1 MVPLQ
6 FRRPFGRHARNCL
19 SLVLLLVIAG
29 GCQGIRSRI
38 GSFSKRPPSMVILL
52 ADDAGYS
59 DFGFTGLSQIETP
72 HIDQIARQGV
82 VCEQGYVCA
91 SVCSPSRAG
100 LLTGRYPQRFG
111 HEMNLPAGSGLGL
124 ALTER
129 TIADRLK
136 RLGYATG
143 AVGKWHLG
151 EEPPYRPLQ
160 RGFDRF
166 QGFLGGSRTYHDRAS
181 LARRTVWLDGDAPA
195 PLPDPYVT
203 DAIGTAA
210 SRFIRDHSDEPFF
223 LYVAFN
229 AVHTPMQALDA
240 DLEQVSPGIQNKRR
254 QLLAMTIALDRA
266 VGKVLQTIDDEGL
279 GEDTIVMFLNDNG
292 GATNNAS
299 DNGPLRGMKGS
310 KFEGGIRVPWAVR
323 WPGKIAAGTRHPHP
337 ISTLDIAATLLA
349 AAGADPDSHQDL
361 DGVDISRHL
370 AGADSD
376 PPHDALFWR
385 RSVAAAVRS
394 GPWKLIRVEGLS
406 PQLFHLQDDPG
417 ERNDVS
423 LDHAEVVSDLSAR
436 LQDWEQQLTEPSW
449 QTGEIWRKNQVEKHR
464 PGFFGREKERSR
476 P

>member
-1 MVPLQ
+1 M
-6 FRRPFGRHARNCL
+6 

-29 GCQGIRSRI
+29 GCQGIRSRF

-151 EEPPYRPLQ
+151 EEPPYRPRQ
-160 RGFDRF
+160 RGFDSF

-203 DAIGTAA
+203 DAITYDIQGRKVVLT
-210 SRFIRDHSDEPFF
+210 SFVVPVQNKDGKF
-223 LYVAFN
+223 LGV
-229 AVHTPMQALDA
+229 LGA
-240 DLEQVSPGIQNKRR
+240 DLELNALSERFAE
-254 QLLAMTIALDRA
+254 LAQQAVEEGFTAFKSMAVPETMSLEGLKPIKSAESCVRAMREA
-266 VGKVLQTIDDEGL
+266 VGDDIDIMVEMHTRYDL
-279 GEDTIVMFLNDNG
+279 PT
-292 GATNNAS
+292 
-299 DNGPLRGMKGS
+299 
-310 KFEGGIRVPWAVR
+310 GIRIVKALEPYDPLWIEEPVPAENMDSLR
-323 WPGKIAAGTRHPHP
+323 EITLSSNIP
-337 ISTLDIAATLLA
+337 ICVGENLFLAHQFRTLLEKKA
-349 AAGADPDSHQDL
+349 A
-361 DGVDISRHL
+361 DIIM
-370 AGADSD
+370 
-376 PPHDALFWR
+376 P
-385 RSVAAAVRS
+385 
-394 GPWKLIRVEGLS
+394 
-406 PQLFHLQDDPG
+406 
-417 ERNDVS
+417 
-423 LDHAEVVSDLSAR
+423 
-436 LQDWEQQLTEPSW
+436 
-449 QTGEIWRKNQVEKHR
+449 
-464 PGFFGREKERSR
+464 
-476 P
+476 

>member
-1 MVPLQ
+1 M
-6 FRRPFGRHARNCL
+6 
-19 SLVLLLVIAG
+19 LLVIAG
-29 GCQGIRSRI
+29 GCQGIRSRF

-72 HIDQIARQGV
+72 HIDRIARQGV

-166 QGFLGGSRTYHDRAS
+166 QGFLGGSRSYHDRKS

-210 SRFIRDHSDEPFF
+210 SRFIREHSDEPFF

-240 DLEQVSPGIQNKRR
+240 DLELVSTDIQKKRR

-266 VGKVLQTIDDEGL
+266 VGEVLQTIDDEGL
-279 GEDTIVMFLNDNG
+279 GDDTIVMFLNDNG
-292 GATNNAS
+292 GATSNAS

-323 WPGKIAAGTRHPHP
+323 WPGEIPAGIRLPHP

-349 AAGADPDSHQDL
+349 AAGADEDSHQDL
-361 DGVDISRHL
+361 DGVDIARHL
-370 AGADSD
+370 AGADSN

-385 RSVAAAVRS
+385 RSVAAAVRR

-406 PQLFHLQDDPG
+406 PQLFHLLDDPG

-464 PGFFGREKERSR
+464 PDFFGREKERSR

>member
-1 MVPLQ
+1 MLPLQ
-6 FRRPFGRHARNCL
+6 FRLPCGRHARNCI
-19 SLVLLLVIAG
+19 SLLLLLSIAG
-29 GCQGIRSRI
+29 GCQGIGSRF
-38 GSFSKRPPSMVILL
+38 GSFSKHPPSMVILL

-59 DFGFTGLSQIETP
+59 DFGFTGLSQIKTP
-72 HIDQIARQGV
+72 NIDRIASQGV

-166 QGFLGGSRTYHDRAS
+166 QGFLGGSRTYHDRKS

-210 SRFIRDHSDEPFF
+210 SRFIREHSDEPFF

-240 DLEQVSPGIQNKRR
+240 DLEQVSPDIQKKRR

-292 GATNNAS
+292 GATSNAS

-310 KFEGGIRVPWAVR
+310 KFEGGIRVPWTVR
-323 WPGKIAAGTRHPHP
+323 WPGKIPAGTRLPHP

-349 AAGADPDSHQDL
+349 AAGADEDSHDDL
-361 DGVDISRHL
+361 DGVDIARHL
-370 AGADSD
+370 AGADSA

-436 LQDWEQQLTEPSW
+436 LQAWEQQLTEPAW

-464 PGFFGREKERSR
+464 PGFFGRERERTR